1 MKARTRWQPTAKER
15 KAMNEEINR
24 QLIEADRKY
33 TNDFDAMVLYT
44 LHTHLGFGK
53 KRLRKFWEAFKTEHD
68 KLIEYYQ
75 MPSEGAWLADYK
87 LKEIG
92 VDVAEWNKEDNE

>member
-1 MKARTRWQPTAKER
+1 MKARTRWQPTARER

-53 KRLRKFWEAFKTEHD
+53 KRLR
-68 KLIEYYQ
+68 
-75 MPSEGAWLADYK
+75 
-87 LKEIG
+87 
-92 VDVAEWNKEDNE
+92 

>member
-1 MKARTRWQPTAKER
+1 MKARTRWQPTARER

-75 MPSEGAWLADYK
+75 MPGEGAWLADYK

-92 VDVAEWNKEDNE
+92 IDVAEWNKEDNG

>member
-1 MKARTRWQPTAKER
+1 MKAYRRWQPTAKER

-44 LHTHLGFGK
+44 LHRHLGFGK
-53 KRLRKFWEAFKTEHD
+53 KRLRKFWEAFKTEHE
-68 KLIEYYQ
+68 KLIEHYQ
-75 MPSEGAWLADYK
+75 MPGEGAWLADYK

-92 VDVAEWNKEDNE
+92 VDVAEWNKEATQ